1 MHLSAPTP
9 TSTKAATSRAPKTR
23 QRVFSW
29 PDVLRCLQEHDN
41 LRESLLARYRA
52 RGFTPDDFARS
63 LDAQACVARELTRG
77 EDWLELTRPQF
88 DRHAI
93 RALRRSLEGD
103 R

>member
-1 MHLSAPTP
+1 MNLLTLSPA
-9 TSTKAATSRAPKTR
+9 STKDASSKTLRATRRA
-23 QRVFSW
+23 FSW

-41 LRESLLARYRA
+41 LREGFLARYRA

-63 LDAQACVARELTRG
+63 LDAQACVARELTRC

-93 RALRRSLEGD
+93 RTLRRSLEGD